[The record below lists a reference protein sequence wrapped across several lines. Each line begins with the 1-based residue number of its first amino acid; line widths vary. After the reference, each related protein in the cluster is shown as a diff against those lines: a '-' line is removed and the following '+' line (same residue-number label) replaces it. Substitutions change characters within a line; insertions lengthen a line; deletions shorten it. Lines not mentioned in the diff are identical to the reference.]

1 MGLHKIDCSYQFG
14 NIYSAELN
22 APCYNPFALPKTT
35 LVIWIIITNAFIIA
49 DDAHFVN
56 KLQMFLKSHG
66 KYYWR
71 YCS

>member
-14 NIYSAELN
+14 NIYSAESN
-22 APCYNPFALPKTT
+22 TPCYNPFAPPKTT

-56 KLQMFLKSHG
+56 K
-66 KYYWR
+66 
-71 YCS
+71 